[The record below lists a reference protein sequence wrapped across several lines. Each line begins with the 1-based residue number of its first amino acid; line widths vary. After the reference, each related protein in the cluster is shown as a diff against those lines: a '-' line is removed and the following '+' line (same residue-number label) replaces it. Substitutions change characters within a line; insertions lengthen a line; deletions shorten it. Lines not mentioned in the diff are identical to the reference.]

1 MPEPAAAPSYDV
13 AAVARRL
20 GVAPSTL
27 RTWDRRY
34 GIGPSSRTRG
44 QHRRYSAV
52 DLARLEL
59 MHALTLQ
66 GVPTGEA
73 ARVAVATPVRAG
85 DTVWPHGPRHEP
97 TAISPDRGRAA
108 GGRGRAS
115 PGAAARAHG
124 LFRAVLALD
133 TVATS
138 ELVRESLRRRGVV
151 WTWDRM
157 LAPVLVDIGERH
169 QATGGC
175 VDAEH
180 LLSTSILAALS
191 GVGTRVRQPRNVRPV
206 LLACTEDE
214 QHSLPVYALAAALA
228 GRRIS
233 SRNLGARTPHSALA
247 AAVRRTGP
255 IAVFVWSQRPQTAS
269 PDNLGRLPRLRPRA
283 RLIVGGPGWDERQIP
298 PGVQRV
304 TSLDGAVDAISSAVG
319 VGSARAPGQRP

>member
-44 QHRRYSAV
+44 KHRRYSAV
-52 DLARLEL
+52 DFARLAL
-59 MHALTLQ
+59 MQALTLQ

-73 ARVAVATPVRAG
+73 ARVALATPVRAG

-97 TAISPDRGRAA
+97 TGIWPDRGRGA
-108 GGRGRAS
+108 GDRGRAS

-124 LFRAVLALD
+124 LLRAVMALD
-133 TVATS
+133 AVATS
-138 ELVRESLRRRGVV
+138 ELLRASLRRRGVV

-157 LAPVLVDIGERH
+157 LVPVLAEIGERH
-169 QATGGC
+169 EASGGC

-191 GVGTRVRQPRNVRPV
+191 NLSARVRQPRNVRPV
-206 LLACTEDE
+206 LLACAEDE

-269 PDNLGRLPRLRPRA
+269 PDSLGRLPRLRPRA
-283 RLIVGGPGWDERQIP
+283 QLIVGGPGWGERQLP

-304 TSLDGAVDAISSAVG
+304 TSLDDAVHAVSSAVG
-319 VGSARAPGQRP
+319 VQGTRAPDQRP